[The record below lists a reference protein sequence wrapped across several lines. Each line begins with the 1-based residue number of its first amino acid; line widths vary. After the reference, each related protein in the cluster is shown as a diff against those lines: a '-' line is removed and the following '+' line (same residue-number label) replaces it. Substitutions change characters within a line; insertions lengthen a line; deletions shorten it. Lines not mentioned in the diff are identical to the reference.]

1 VLQFKGS
8 ISVFY
13 REDFSARKENFRVI
27 SDDFVGTVGV
37 GISIFE
43 FGKDGV
49 VEAIAPITPPSRRSQ
64 SF

>member
-43 FGKDGV
+43 LEMV
-49 VEAIAPITPPSRRSQ
+49 VWWRRSP
-64 SF
+64 SLKCLNGLNYPG

>member
-43 FGKDGV
+43 FGKDG
-49 VEAIAPITPPSRRSQ
+49 
-64 SF
+64 F